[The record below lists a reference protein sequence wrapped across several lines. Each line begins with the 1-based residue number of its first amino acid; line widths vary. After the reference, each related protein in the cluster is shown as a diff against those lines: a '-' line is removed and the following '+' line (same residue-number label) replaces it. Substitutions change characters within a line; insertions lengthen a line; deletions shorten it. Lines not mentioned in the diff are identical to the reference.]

1 MKISIDGFENYGYV
15 PIYVDDV
22 LSISDGP
29 TKVLQK
35 IDKYFGLKP
44 GSLSEPN
51 IYHGANR
58 KPTIMKDGVVAWY
71 LIPLQY
77 ILEGV
82 KNTYQYVKENIG

>member
-22 LSISDGP
+22 LSISDDP
-29 TKVLQK
+29 NKVLQK

-44 GSLSEPN
+44 GYLSEPN
-51 IYHGANR
+51 IYLGENL
-58 KPTIMKDGVVAWY
+58 KPTSIENGVVAWY

-77 ILEGV
+77 IQEGV